1 MNIVRCE
8 AEVAA
13 APADQGVPAV
23 PAAVREDQA
32 EEECLPA
39 IPADRAGREEVQADR
54 EAQADPAA
62 DREVQAVQ
70 TPSKFT

>member
-13 APADQGVPAV
+13 APADQGV